1 MDFRAHV
8 SGILFCKIKMSTTT
22 TNEPDLTQILD
33 AIKLLVTSE
42 GKIFGFIASC
52 ADLAIPPN
60 RNLACTTPKN
70 CGINFPGIILVLFTH
85 IIIMGVCEQII
96 KE

>member
-1 MDFRAHV
+1 MLRRGDEKTFIVRPNRNDRL
-8 SGILFCKIKMSTTT
+8 SSSCFWRILFCKIKMST

-52 ADLAIPPN
+52 ADLAFPPN
-60 RNLACTTPKN
+60 RNLACTAPKN
-70 CGINFPGIILVLFTH
+70 CGINFPGIILYY
-85 IIIMGVCEQII
+85 
-96 KE
+96 